1 MSTFLYEDV
10 ARMHRRE
17 RIAAARVDRRVRQ
30 LLRARRLADEA
41 APVIHAAAVRRAR
54 TVESTA

>member
-1 MSTFLYEDV
+1 MNTFLYEDI
-10 ARMHRRE
+10 ARAQLRE
-17 RIAAARVDRRVRQ
+17 RVAAARVDRRVRQ

-54 TVESTA
+54 TVESSA